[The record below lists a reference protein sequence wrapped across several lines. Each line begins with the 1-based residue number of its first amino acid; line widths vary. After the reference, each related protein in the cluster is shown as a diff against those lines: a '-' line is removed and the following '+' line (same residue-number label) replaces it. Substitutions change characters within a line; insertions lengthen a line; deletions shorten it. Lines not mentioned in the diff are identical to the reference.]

1 MSDNIKVFV
10 RVRPPLAREEGE
22 TLHWKVTGSNS
33 LMQVTAHDKNAATF
47 SFDKVFD
54 QTADNEKIF
63 SEVMQPIVE
72 GALNGINGTV
82 FAYGQTSSGKT
93 HTMLGSA
100 ESPGIIPLT
109 IQSIFGGI
117 EDTPHRQYLIR
128 ASYMEIYNE
137 QIADLL
143 VGRSNIPGNKGL
155 VVRED
160 TSGNI
165 HVPDLRE
172 ECVNNQDKLLSMMH
186 RGDRNRQVGCTNMNE
201 RSSRSHTIFRIVSVL
216 SFTSVFSMSG
226 LWARSPIVESQTAID
241 GDNSL
246 ETGLSE
252 DDVAVTV
259 SHLNLVDLA
268 GSENASQTGTSGD
281 RLKEGGFINKSL
293 STLGRVISQLSDGES
308 FINYRDSKLTRILQC
323 SLGGNAR
330 TAIICTVTPASVGQ
344 TQSTLR

>member
-1 MSDNIKVFV
+1 MSDNIKVVV

-22 TLHWKVTGSNS
+22 TLHWKVTGEDSNS

-63 SEVMQPIVE
+63 TEVMQPIVE

-82 FAYGQTSSGKT
+82 FAYGQTSS
-93 HTMLGSA
+93 
-100 ESPGIIPLT
+100 
-109 IQSIFGGI
+109 
-117 EDTPHRQYLIR
+117 
-128 ASYMEIYNE
+128 
-137 QIADLL
+137 DLL

-186 RGDRNRQVGCTNMNE
+186 RGDRNRQVGCTNMND
-201 RSSRSHTIFRIVSVL
+201 RSSRSHTIFRI
-216 SFTSVFSMSG
+216 
-226 LWARSPIVESQTAID
+226 IVESQTAID

-246 ETGLSE
+246 EAGLSE

-259 SHLNLVDLA
+259 SHLNL
-268 GSENASQTGTSGD
+268 
-281 RLKEGGFINKSL
+281 
-293 STLGRVISQLSDGES
+293 
-308 FINYRDSKLTRILQC
+308 
-323 SLGGNAR
+323 
-330 TAIICTVTPASVGQ
+330 
-344 TQSTLR
+344 